1 MQSTSPKHRPKTGRP
16 VVDGRRLSR
25 AKLITLR
32 RKAVRRVL
40 AGERQ
45 SDVLRKLG
53 LSRTWLARQLDLHK
67 SSGPAALDRP
77 ARGIRPSLLSP
88 QQFAKLL
95 HAAIRHDLWPGSA
108 ALPLQS
114 CESLVTQLHGARRL
128 RSLVVTL
135 RKQLARIGIAAPI
148 APWNPDEDKIPV
160 NLRRW
165 KDEAYTA
172 VQTEA
177 RRAKVPI
184 WFVTKASV
192 KDLSLPAQFTEFADL
207 QVWLAVGGRGEFRF
221 MFVREG
227 GTADVLPAFLRRLL
241 AAKPCPVMIVLDA
254 AQKPMVVRLRW
265 PVRHSLMSV
274 AGGGMDTV
282 LRF

>member
-1 MQSTSPKHRPKTGRP
+1 MKSTSPKHRPKAGCP
-16 VVDGRRLSR
+16 AVDGRRLSR

-108 ALPLQS
+108 ALPLWS
-114 CESLVTQLHGARRL
+114 CETLAAQHHYARRL

-135 RKQLARIGIAAPI
+135 RTQLARIGIAAPI
-148 APWNPDEDKIPV
+148 APWNPDEDKVPV

-177 RRAKVPI
+177 RQAKVPI
-184 WFVTKASV
+184 WFVTKVNV
-192 KDLSLPAQFTEFADL
+192 KALPLPALFKEFAAL

-221 MFVREG
+221 MFAGAGEMA
-227 GTADVLPAFLRRLL
+227 GTVPLFIRRLL
-241 AAKPCPVMIVLDA
+241 ADKPRPVVLVMDAPQHPIVL
-254 AQKPMVVRLRW
+254 RTRW
-265 PVRHSLMSV
+265 PARHSLLTV
-274 AGGGMDTV
+274 AGGGMDA
-282 LRF
+282 LMRF